1 VRFYKDKMI
10 KKLKILIAFVLI
22 STLMF
27 SQEKSID
34 GIVAIVGQKTIL
46 KSDVETQI
54 LQYKSRGETHG
65 DNLRCFVFEELL
77 YQALLVN
84 QSAVDSLEVSDS
96 QVDGELDRRM
106 AMFEE
111 QMGGRDAMEKY
122 FNKPYSKIRSHFKTI
137 IKDQLLAQQMEAQ
150 VTSDIK
156 VTPKE
161 VKVFFNK
168 MPKDSL
174 PLVESEIEIAQIV
187 IHPKIQDRQIEKIKK
202 TLKEFIER
210 VNNGEDFAFLASM
223 YSDDVASAEND
234 GDLGWVKRGDLV
246 SEFAEAAFEL
256 SEKGQMSDVIKTE
269 FGYHIIQ
276 FIERKGEKINIRHIL
291 KIPKP
296 LSSEKAKA
304 KTSLDSIAGIIRNDK
319 MDFDE
324 AALRY
329 STDKES
335 NKSGGIVVNP
345 YTGTSGFKS
354 SQLDPAT
361 NYVLKQMKV
370 GEVSEPFE
378 SFSMKGKPEVKII
391 KLLSKTEPHVAD
403 IKTDYQLIS
412 DMAKEKKKKEIVSNW
427 IKKVQKTTYLKI
439 DKEYHKCDFKYK
451 GWLGK

>member
-1 VRFYKDKMI
+1 MI
-10 KKLKILIAFVLI
+10 KKIKIIFILVFI
-22 STLMF
+22 SSLMF
-27 SQEKSID
+27 SQENSID

-46 KSDVETQI
+46 KSEVETQI

-65 DNLRCFVFEELL
+65 GNLRCFVFEELL

-84 QSAVDSLEVSDS
+84 QSFVDSLEVSDN
-96 QVDGELDRRM
+96 QVNGELDRRM

-122 FNKPYSKIRSHFKTI
+122 FNKPYSKIRNNFKAV
-137 IKDQLLAQQMEAQ
+137 IKDQLLSQQMESQ

-156 VTPKE
+156 VSPKE
-161 VKVFFNK
+161 VKAFFSR

-187 IHPKIQDRQIEKIKK
+187 IHPKIKEKQIEKIKK
-202 TLKEFIER
+202 TLEEFMDR
-210 VNNGEDFAFLASM
+210 VNKGEDFAFLASL
-223 YSDDVASAEND
+223 YSDDVASAEKD

-246 SEFAEAAFEL
+246 PEFAEAAFEL
-256 SEKGQMSDVIKTE
+256 TEKGQMSDVVKTE

-276 FIERKGEKINIRHIL
+276 FLERKGEKIHIRHIL

-296 LSSEKAKA
+296 LSSEKSKA
-304 KTSLDSIAGIIRNDK
+304 KTSLDSIASIIRNSK
-319 MDFDE
+319 MTFEE

-329 STDKES
+329 STDEDSK
-335 NKSGGIVVNP
+335 KSGGIVINP
-345 YTGTSGFKS
+345 YTGTSGFQS

-361 NYVLKQMKV
+361 NYVLKQMKI

-378 SFSMKGKPEVKII
+378 SRSMKGKPEIKII
-391 KLLSKTEPHVAD
+391 KLLGKTEPHVANID
-403 IKTDYQLIS
+403 TDYQLIS
-412 DMAKEKKKKEIVSNW
+412 DMAKEKKKKEVVSNW

-439 DKEYHKCDFKYK
+439 DKDYQNCDFKYK
-451 GWLGK
+451 GWIEN

>member
-1 VRFYKDKMI
+1 MI
-10 KKLKILIAFVLI
+10 KKTKILLLFVLI
-22 STLMF
+22 STSLF
-27 SQEKSID
+27 SQNNTID
-34 GIVAIVGQKTIL
+34 GIVATVGQKTIL

-65 DNLRCFVFEELL
+65 DNLRCYVFEELL

-84 QSAVDSLEVSDS
+84 QAYVDSVEVTDN
-96 QVDGELDRRM
+96 QVKSELDRRM
-106 AMFEE
+106 TMFEE

-122 FNKPYSKIRSHFKTI
+122 FNKPYSKIRSHFETT

-150 VTSDIK
+150 ITSDIN

-161 VKVFFNK
+161 VKAFFSK

-187 IHPKIQDRQIEKIKK
+187 IHPKIQDKQVQKIKK
-202 TLKEFIER
+202 TLNEFKKR
-210 VNNGEDFAFLASM
+210 VEEGEDFGFLASL
-223 YSDDVASAEND
+223 YSDDIASAEKD

-246 SEFAEAAFEL
+246 PEFAEAAFEL
-256 SEKGQMSDVIKTE
+256 TKEGQISDIVETE

-276 FIERKGEKINIRHIL
+276 FLERKGEKIHIRHIL

-304 KTSLDSIAGIIRNDK
+304 KAKLDSIARIIRNGE
-319 MDFDE
+319 MTFEE

-329 STDKES
+329 STDEES
-335 NKSGGIVVNP
+335 NKNGGIVVNP

-370 GEVSEPFE
+370 GEISEPFD
-378 SFSMKGKPEVKII
+378 SYSMRGKPEIKII
-391 KLLSKTEPHVAD
+391 KLLGKTEPHVAD

-412 DMAKEKKKKEIVSNW
+412 DMAKQKKKKEVVSNW
-427 IKKVQKTTYLKI
+427 IKKIQKTTYLKI
-439 DKEYHKCDFKYK
+439 APEYKQCKFKYS
-451 GWLGK
+451 GWLEE